1 MSYQHDSNLDQIDF
15 NQEKE
20 QSEPMDFQFILVF
33 RKKLYENL
41 ENEDESIPEIPSF
54 DQLEH
59 EYNASGPVAALPM
72 LRSNVTY
79 RPLTPEERERFI
91 EKLKKLE

>member
-1 MSYQHDSNLDQIDF
+1 MSYQHNSNPDQLDL

-20 QSEPMDFQFILVF
+20 QSEQMDFQFILAF
-33 RKKLYENL
+33 RKKLYENSEK
-41 ENEDESIPEIPSF
+41 ENEGIPELPSL

-59 EYNASGPVAALPM
+59 EYDAAGPVAALPM

-79 RPLTPEERERFI
+79 RPLMPEERERFI
-91 EKLKKLE
+91 EILKKLE